1 MCNEMQLKSGIYW
14 NTSSHK
20 IIGFASNLKEL
31 DLRKEI
37 QKLNNVMDACENEV
51 SEGIKTDN
59 SNAKKVTNGVFE
71 V

>member
-1 MCNEMQLKSGIYW
+1 MYW

-37 QKLNNVMDACENEV
+37 QKLNNVMDACEDEV
-51 SEGIKTDN
+51 SEDQ
-59 SNAKKVTNGVFE
+59 NG
-71 V
+71 